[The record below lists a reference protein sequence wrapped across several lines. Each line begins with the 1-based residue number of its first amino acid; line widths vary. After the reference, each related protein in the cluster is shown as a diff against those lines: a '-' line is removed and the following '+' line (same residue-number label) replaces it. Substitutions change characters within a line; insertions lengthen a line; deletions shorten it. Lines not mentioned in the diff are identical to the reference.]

1 MENTV
6 KKENWLAQKWHQF
19 KDWKRRTGIK
29 IDHWS
34 RKKPLRRKIYLNRT
48 LYLMMFPYVLLF
60 TLFTIVP
67 VLMSF
72 FLSFT
77 YFNMLETP
85 SFIGFQNYLTLFL
98 DDEIFIIALKNTLNG
113 QKR

>member
-34 RKKPLRRKIYLNRT
+34 
-48 LYLMMFPYVLLF
+48 
-60 TLFTIVP
+60 
-67 VLMSF
+67 
-72 FLSFT
+72 
-77 YFNMLETP
+77 
-85 SFIGFQNYLTLFL
+85 
-98 DDEIFIIALKNTLNG
+98 
-113 QKR
+113 KRYR